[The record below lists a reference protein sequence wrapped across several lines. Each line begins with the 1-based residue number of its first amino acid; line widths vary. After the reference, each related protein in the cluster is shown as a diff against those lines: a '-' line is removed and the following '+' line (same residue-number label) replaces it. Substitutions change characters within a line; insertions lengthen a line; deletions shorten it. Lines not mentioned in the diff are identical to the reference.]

1 MAEQMTFKRYEI
13 KYAVTETQRQRLIDG
28 MQEYMIRDS
37 HGISQIQSLYFDT
50 PDYLLAR
57 RSMEHPLYKEK
68 IRLRSYGQ
76 ADDHTKVFLELKK
89 KFEGVVYKR
98 RVSMDMTKA
107 EELMENW
114 SSNRYGVT
122 EVDCNPQILRE
133 LEASVARYPKLIP
146 RILLTYRREA
156 FYQRDNHDF
165 RVTLDQEIG
174 WRNED
179 LSLRDPIMG
188 RPLLKQSYYL
198 MEVKAGGAIPLWFTK
213 LLTELGIRKTSF
225 SKYGTAYQTIFLE
238 HNDPLGLS
246 AQVRTWSHAALE
258 PHIPAWNP
266 GKEPSLDRR
275 AWELPYK
282 LPDIDEDHLLHA

>member
-156 FYQRDNHDF
+156 FYQRDDHDF

-174 WRNED
+174 WRNAD
-179 LSLRDPIMG
+179 LSLRNPMIG

-238 HNDPLGLS
+238 QNDPLGLS

-258 PHIPAWNP
+258 PHIPAWDP
-266 GKEPSLDRR
+266 GKESSLDRR
-275 AWELPYK
+275 AWNLSYK

>member
-98 RVSMDMTKA
+98 RISMDMTKA

-133 LEASVARYPKLIP
+133 LEASAARYHKLIP

-156 FYQRDNHDF
+156 FYQRDDHDF
-165 RVTLDQEIG
+165 RVTLDQEIE
-174 WRNED
+174 WRNVD
-179 LSLRDPIMG
+179 LSLRDPMIG

-213 LLTELGIRKTSF
+213 LLTELEIRKTSF

-258 PHIPAWNP
+258 PHIPAWDP
-266 GKEPSLDRR
+266 GKEPSRDRQ
-275 AWELPYK
+275 AWDLSYK